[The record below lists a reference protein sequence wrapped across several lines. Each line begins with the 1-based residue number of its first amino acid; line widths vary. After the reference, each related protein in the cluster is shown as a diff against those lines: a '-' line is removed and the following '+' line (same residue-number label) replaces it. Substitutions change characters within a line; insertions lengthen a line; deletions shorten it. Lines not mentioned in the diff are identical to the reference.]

1 MANNASDRARY
12 HISDSTRLREP
23 HQKPR
28 VLDANLVCFEFF
40 NYNIYIRVSYRK
52 KHLNSF
58 TCFFFP

>member
-12 HISDSTRLREP
+12 HISDTTRLREP

-40 NYNIYIRVSYRK
+40 NYNILYII
-52 KHLNSF
+52 
-58 TCFFFP
+58 